1 MKLTLG
7 FSPCPNDTYIFDALV
22 NQKIDTGSYR
32 FDVVLEDVE
41 TLNTW
46 ALQQKLDVS
55 KVSYGVWPKIQPF
68 YDVLKSG
75 GAMGTGVGPL
85 LVSTKMPTN
94 WEEDMQHYTI
104 ALPGEHT
111 TAHRL
116 FSWTFPNFQRKQF
129 MRFDLIEDW
138 LLEAPENEPRAGV
151 IIHENR
157 FTYHERG
164 LHAWADLGERWERA
178 TNLPIPLGGI
188 VAHKRIAVEH
198 QLAIDELIRA
208 SLAYAHSNYPAI
220 SDYVAQHAQAM
231 EQDVMRKHINLYVNE
246 YSVDMGKAGEA
257 AIQELFR
264 NA

>member
-1 MKLTLG
+1 
-7 FSPCPNDTYIFDALV
+7 
-22 NQKIDTGSYR
+22 
-32 FDVVLEDVE
+32 
-41 TLNTW
+41 
-46 ALQQKLDVS
+46 
-55 KVSYGVWPKIQPF
+55 
-68 YDVLKSG
+68 
-75 GAMGTGVGPL
+75 
-85 LVSTKMPTN
+85 VSTKMPTN

-116 FSWTFPNFQRKQF
+116 FSWAFPNFQRKQF

-138 LLEAPENEPRAGV
+138 LLEAPENESRAGV

-220 SDYVAQHAQAM
+220 SDYVALHAQAM